1 MHFLRDGITSV
12 RASSVPD
19 GIAADG
25 ASTAFSHVAL
35 VSWRSSHA
43 EMIHQ
48 VYMNGQFAG
57 ATVDPD
63 QRQLVVHAP
72 ASLLSAV
79 RVEVIAVE
87 PEDAYADFS
96 HELGQSPSDSGS
108 VRLILLRNQDL
119 PIGATANIYFDHGTG
134 QIDYAS
140 ALNGSPISMWPCLQ
154 DKAGF
159 GTAQFGAGDFG
170 YDSAAALGFGRGAFG
185 RGQFGLDVDAIKWV
199 SPPLPVG
206 TYRFGVKIT
215 DSWGNESLASES
227 EAIAVMPAARPAA
240 SLDIVTF
247 DQQTNQLVLSVS
259 DGI

>member
-1 MHFLRDGITSV
+1 MHLLRDGITSV
-12 RASSVPD
+12 RALSVPD

-35 VSWRSSHA
+35 VSWRSCHT

-48 VYMNGQFAG
+48 VYLNGQFAG

-72 ASLLSAV
+72 ASFLSAV

-87 PEDAYADFS
+87 PRDAYADFS
-96 HELGQSPSDSGS
+96 GELGQPPSDSGR
-108 VRLILLRNQDL
+108 VRLVLLRSQEL
-119 PIGATANIYFDHGTG
+119 PIGATANVYFDHGTG

-140 ALNGSPISMWPCLQ
+140 ALNGSPIPVWPCLQ

-159 GTAQFGAGDFG
+159 GTAQFGIGDFG
-170 YDSAAALGFGRGAFG
+170 HDSAASLGFGRGVFG
-185 RGQFGLDVDAIKWV
+185 HGQFGLDADAIKWV
-199 SPPLPVG
+199 SPPLPLG

-215 DSWGNESLASES
+215 DSSGNESLASES
-227 EAIAVMPAARPAA
+227 EAIAVIPAARPAA

-247 DQQTNQLVLSVS
+247 DEQTNQLVLSVS
-259 DGI
+259 DEI